1 MSQSRRKTS
10 TVLREFQ
17 AEIQRL
23 EKFDSENQ
31 IKFTASGKKRDLS
44 LRQLHLLTE
53 HIFFVGF
60 RTYEG
65 FVRDLFLLYCLEKP
79 HSSGK
84 KVVSYLRPKDFNH
97 AEVLMK
103 SSMSFLDWASP
114 TAVIERAETYLKDGF
129 PIKLPYE
136 TNIQSLREFRQI
148 RNHIAHNS
156 IESLEGFKK
165 VVKGH
170 YGTIPLAMPTPG
182 GFLLVPDRVNPKK
195 YKLLVFFELM
205 KKLANQLV

>member
-1 MSQSRRKTS
+1 MSSSRRKTS
-10 TVLREFQ
+10 TVLKDFQ
-17 AEIQRL
+17 AEIQQL

-31 IKFTASGKKRDLS
+31 IKFTASGKKGGLS

-97 AEVLMK
+97 AEILIK
-103 SSMSFLDWASP
+103 SSMSFLDWTSP
-114 TAVIERAETYLKDGF
+114 AAVIERAETYLKDGF

-136 TNIQSLREFRQI
+136 TNIQTLRDFKHI

-156 IESLEGFKK
+156 KESLEDFKK
-165 VVKGH
+165 VVKRHGCNSATVRTNVRLTQPREAWH
-170 YGTIPLAMPTPG
+170 S
-182 GFLLVPDRVNPKK
+182 R
-195 YKLLVFFELM
+195 
-205 KKLANQLV
+205 